1 MPTTS
6 WSLLHQSQSNSCIC
20 NFFLLG
26 SVNSYFLLLGRK
38 YAVSYWST
46 THQIWW
52 YHAPR
57 PPALPQNTCEP
68 SCRTICR
75 CLPMVLTSLDNRVIW
90 KNFNQLGEYYI
101 ILHRSKSG
109 QCGSHHNSSNTM
121 YASAFHLSMDPPAPT
136 TCGQVVSCSTSTH
149 RTQRTLHSNH
159 MHRLQTKELPSA
171 LVAPPVIIRDYSIW
185 TQGYFP
191 ATAKSFP
198 YRLHFLIGLLLR
210 KPSSA
215 CWRAILVCQWFKN
228 HQLHSPKI
236 ATKQWCSNDQK
247 H

>member
-6 WSLLHQSQSNSCIC
+6 WSLLHQSQSNSCIW
-20 NFFLLG
+20 NFSLLG
-26 SVNSYFLLLGRK
+26 SVSSYFLLLGRK

-68 SCRTICR
+68 PCRTICR
-75 CLPMVLTSLDNRVIW
+75 CLLMVLTSLDNRVIW
-90 KNFNQLGEYYI
+90 KNLNQLGEYYI

-159 MHRLQTKELPSA
+159 MHRLQTRAAFCTCS
-171 LVAPPVIIRDYSIW
+171 S
-185 TQGYFP
+185 T
-191 ATAKSFP
+191 S
-198 YRLHFLIGLLLR
+198 HHSGLLNLNTR
-210 KPSSA
+210 IFPCYCKVVSISFTFLNWIATEEAVICMVKSHSSMPIIQESSA
-215 CWRAILVCQWFKN
+215 TF
-228 HQLHSPKI
+228 P
-236 ATKQWCSNDQK
+236 
-247 H
+247 